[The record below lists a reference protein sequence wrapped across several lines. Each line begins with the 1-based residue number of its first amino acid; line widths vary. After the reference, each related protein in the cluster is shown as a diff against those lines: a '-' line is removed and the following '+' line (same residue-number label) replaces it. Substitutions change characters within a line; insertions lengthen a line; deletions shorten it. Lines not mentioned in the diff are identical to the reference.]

1 MNIDSF
7 FTFIKENFTPN
18 GIVFSTEKA
27 KKIIGKNNLTPAEFL
42 RPFGLFPKVI
52 FNTEI
57 SSTTITDFR
66 LDFYDSEYYRKIPY
80 NDYSKILEK
89 VLSSKNITPEIPN
102 LCFNNYSEEKNK
114 NLSDKIIEKLSGFS
128 FSWFNI
134 YIKTICELIKFNE
147 CELYQQPLCFI
158 YFCSIDDNLD
168 IIKPQL
174 NEREKIPSLI
184 YERIYDPDMPIL
196 IIIINDKMDEKPI
209 TLEEKNKY
217 IEEFKKR
224 YKVYYLLY
232 WELNEISNQG
242 NNELNENI
250 IKYYSGDLWSKYEHV
265 VEKYYYN
272 NNEDNSNDID
282 IKGKYININSRRR
295 FHQTIN
301 DFFVKYAVKHIEHK
315 IRTIEKKILETKIGI
330 KNTIFSFF
338 KQDNSNESLS
348 YNNFFKIYSLSQN
361 EFNEY
366 FFATICFFF
375 RNYKQAK
382 EVSSIFMND
391 IKKKSTRHYNAGFEL
406 NKLSY
411 FLNNYI
417 NKNKGLE
424 YNPFYKDDDAFESF
438 SNYIKNENYF
448 QACRALFSGIKIHEQ
463 NITILQLASILSDVI
478 TFIPGL
484 PNKNGSVYVN
494 YFYPLINEQIS
505 AYYVVLEPIKKRKF
519 VLFMVQ
525 AAIRFR
531 KESKLNSFLTNYS
544 LNDFL
549 FLIDFLEKNNE
560 NSFLISKNF
569 ISEQLAIIFQEKKNK
584 EGAIIFYMKNIENFI
599 HFPEKEKNT
608 LETNAYKIFANIIN
622 LLDLINKEKQNENIL
637 KNNNFF
643 NKFSFPSI
651 DNSSILIIEEQDIII
666 NNSYKNENKSKIKW
680 KYFNKYDY
688 IPVQKKFL
696 CLTPPDIRALINL
709 DNIIHNKQNFS
720 NFFSKRK
727 FHINLNKK
735 IFVSFSITNPLPFDI
750 SINSMKLI
758 CEFIS
763 EKDLLNDLDSE
774 RTNDTLNDKNFNE
787 ENELIYEEK
796 KIIIKRETSN
806 IIELYIQGN
815 KEGRI
820 IIKGVE
826 MLIENYIVVKH
837 YFNKK
842 NKSNLYSYVKK
853 RKRASLSSGLSAN
866 VDLLGNNDNNKW
878 KRKGSNN
885 SENSNKSKGSNNSYN
900 FHYKYKEE
908 IICDIKDDNNDINI
922 TFPLGNEIKLYKNE
936 LFLMPIKIVNN
947 SNINIKNFCFY
958 FNDDSNDIRESCLLS
973 ELIFKEFEITNDK
986 QNKNNENI
994 IYVPII
1000 PKKKGKIF
1008 VKILF
1013 KFEEDKTY
1021 IDHEIQRYLITFDV
1035 KDSFSVN
1042 FKETI
1047 IKSSQDIITADID
1060 MVSIVH
1066 NYNNSSSLKSISINP
1081 IIYTNK
1087 SFEQNNNFITNSN
1100 ENLLINEEHKVI
1112 YKKYRIKKLIN
1123 EEDRKNSINY
1133 LNKQSEYAIKKR
1145 KEKLNRKIKELEK
1158 HTHLHFLNKYEFL
1171 KNNNNNVDQSH
1182 IKNNFCNLLAK
1193 DYLVINWS
1201 GIEKDSNKEIN
1212 GILLYKPKFQFSF
1225 YNNNLFK
1232 NIINNFISMKHN
1244 IIKMNNNS
1252 SLCIITV
1259 LIDNNFCKALQ
1270 KIKGIEIYIKNTDKN
1285 NFKAVKWIGLTNY
1298 YLSNIE
1304 PNSNKKDEIQFTC
1317 IINEKGIYD
1326 INKIGLVIHY
1336 IISRN
1341 RIQKI
1346 DNILSPIIVKID

>member
-7 FTFIKENFTPN
+7 FNFIKDNFTPN

-57 SSTTITDFR
+57 SSTTINDFR
-66 LDFYDSEYYRKIPY
+66 LDFYDSEYFKKIPY
-80 NDYSKILEK
+80 KDYSKIIDK
-89 VLSSKNITPEIPN
+89 VLSSKNISPEIPN
-102 LCFNNYSEEKNK
+102 LNFNNYSEEKNK
-114 NLSDKIIEKLSGFS
+114 KLSDKIIEKLSGFS
-128 FSWFNI
+128 FTWFNA

-147 CELYQQPLCFI
+147 CELYQQPLCYI

-174 NEREKIPSLI
+174 NEKEKIPSLI
-184 YERIYDPDMPIL
+184 YERIYDPDMPVL
-196 IIIINDKMDEKPI
+196 IIIINDKMDKKQI
-209 TLEEKNKY
+209 SLEEKNQY
-217 IEEFKKR
+217 IEKFKDR

-232 WELNEISNQG
+232 WELNEITNQN

-250 IKYYSGDLWSKYEHV
+250 IKYYSGDLWSKYEHI
-265 VEKYYYN
+265 VEKYYYEN
-272 NNEDNSNDID
+272 NQNNSNDND
-282 IKGKYININSRRR
+282 IKGKYVNINSRRR

-338 KQDNSNESLS
+338 KQDTNESLS
-348 YNNFFKIYSLSQN
+348 FNNFFKIYSLSQN

-406 NKLSY
+406 YKLSY

-438 SNYIKNENYF
+438 SNYIKNENFY

-463 NITILQLASILSDVI
+463 NITILQLTSILSDVI
-478 TFIPGL
+478 PFIPGL

-494 YFYPLINEQIS
+494 YFYPLLNEQIS

-519 VLFMVQ
+519 LWFMFQ
-525 AAIRFR
+525 AGIRFR
-531 KESKLNSFLTNYS
+531 KESKLNSFLIKYS
-544 LNDFL
+544 LNDFY
-549 FLIDFLEKNNE
+549 FLNNLLEKLNE

-569 ISEQLAIIFQEKKNK
+569 ITEQLAFIFQEMNNK

-599 HFPEKEKNT
+599 HFTEKEKNI
-608 LETNAYKIFANIIN
+608 LETNAYKIFANLLN
-622 LLDLINKEKQNENIL
+622 LFNLIKKEKQNENIF

-643 NKFSFPSI
+643 NRLSFPKI
-651 DNSSILIIEEQDIII
+651 DNSSILIIEEQDIVI
-666 NNSYKNENKSKIKW
+666 NNSYKNENKSKIIW

-688 IPVQKKFL
+688 IPIQKKFL
-696 CLTPPDIRALINL
+696 CLTPPDIRALVNL

-735 IFVSFSITNPLPFDI
+735 IFVSFSISNPLPFDI
-750 SINSMKLI
+750 TINSMKLI
-758 CEFIS
+758 YEFIS
-763 EKDLLNDLDSE
+763 ENDLLNEIDSE
-774 RTNDTLNDKNFNE
+774 RTNATLNDKELNE
-787 ENELIYEEK
+787 GNELIYEEK
-796 KIIIKRETSN
+796 KIILKRETSN

-826 MLIENYIVVKH
+826 MLLENYIVINH

-853 RKRASLSSGLSAN
+853 RKRSALSSGLAAN
-866 VDLLGNNDNNKW
+866 TDLLGNNEANKW
-878 KRKGSNN
+878 KRKGSNS
-885 SENSNKSKGSNNSYN
+885 SENSNKSRGSNNSYN
-900 FHYKYKEE
+900 FHFKYKEE
-908 IICDIKDDNNDINI
+908 IICDIKDNNNDINI
-922 TFPLGNEIKLYKNE
+922 IFPLGNEIKLYKNE
-936 LFLMPIKIVNN
+936 LFMMPIKIVNN
-947 SNINIKNFCFY
+947 SNISIKNFCFY
-958 FNDDSNDIRESCLLS
+958 FNDDSNDKNESCLLN
-973 ELIFKEFEITNDK
+973 ELIFKEYEITNDK
-986 QNKNNENI
+986 QNKNNEKI

-1000 PKKKGKIF
+1000 PKAKGKIF
-1008 VKILF
+1008 LKILF

-1021 IDHEIQRYLITFDV
+1021 IDHEIQRYLVTFDV
-1035 KDSFSVN
+1035 KDSFTVN

-1047 IKSSQDIITADID
+1047 NKSHQELIIADID
-1060 MVSIVH
+1060 MVCVVN
-1066 NYNNSSSLKSISINP
+1066 NYNNNNSSLESLYLKP
-1081 IIYTNK
+1081 IIYSNK
-1087 SFEQNNNFITNSN
+1087 SFEQNDISTINKN
-1100 ENLLINEEHKVI
+1100 ENMMINEEHKVI
-1112 YKKYRIKKLIN
+1112 YKKYKIKKLIK
-1123 EEDRKNSINY
+1123 EENRKSSINY
-1133 LNKQSEYAIKKR
+1133 INKQSEYAIKKR
-1145 KEKLNRKIKELEK
+1145 REKLNKKIRELEK
-1158 HTHLHFLNKYEFL
+1158 NIVLDFLDKYDFL
-1171 KNNNNNVDQSH
+1171 KDNKNNVDQSH
-1182 IKNNFCNLLAK
+1182 IKYSFCNLLAK
-1193 DYLVINWS
+1193 DYLIINWS
-1201 GIEKDSNKEIN
+1201 GIEKGSNKEIN
-1212 GILLYKPKFQFSF
+1212 GLLLYKPKLQFSF
-1225 YNNNLFK
+1225 ITNNLFK
-1232 NIINNFISMKHN
+1232 NIINNFISIKHN
-1244 IIKMNNNS
+1244 IIKMDNNS
-1252 SLCIITV
+1252 TICIINV
-1259 LIDNNFCKALQ
+1259 SIDNNFYKQLQ
-1270 KIKGIEIYIKNTDKN
+1270 NVKGIEIFINNTDKN
-1285 NFKAVKWIGLTNY
+1285 NFNKLKWIGLKNY

-1304 PNSNKKDEIQFTC
+1304 NNSNKIDEIQFTC
-1317 IINEKGIYD
+1317 LINEKGIYD
-1326 INKIGLVIHY
+1326 INKISILIHY

-1341 RIQKI
+1341 GTQQI